1 VIAFPTVYHLPSTF
15 QFHVHLRIRLRLSRI
30 ANRVAAVA
38 ANTAAEAATE
48 ATLAA
53 TASQR
58 QRSEAAAAATA
69 RADLFNRLNSALP
82 TRETVRGLVAD
93 VGGVLFATGRAE
105 INAAARE
112 DVSRFSGI
120 VASYPGLRF
129 NVEGHTDSIGS
140 VATNNEL
147 SVRRAI
153 TIRDYLIAQGV
164 PASSI
169 NVAGLGSSKPIGD
182 NSTVDGRARNRR
194 VEIVLSG
201 VPLASNN

>member
-1 VIAFPTVYHLPSTF
+1 
-15 QFHVHLRIRLRLSRI
+15 
-30 ANRVAAVA
+30 
-38 ANTAAEAATE
+38 
-48 ATLAA
+48 
-53 TASQR
+53 
-58 QRSEAAAAATA
+58 
-69 RADLFNRLNSALP
+69 
-82 TRETVRGLVAD
+82 
-93 VGGVLFATGRAE
+93 
-105 INAAARE
+105 
-112 DVSRFSGI
+112 
-120 VASYPGLRF
+120 LRF